1 MQTSVINGNG
11 GFLGPNSSAF
21 TIAPSFLRQQWGVL
35 MRRRKVVIAI
45 VLAALAIGLTV
56 TTFMQPQYVSSVLLE
71 ISRKP
76 EQAVKVDDLDQPS
89 SFDDREFYQ
98 TQYSLLEA
106 RSLAESVVSRFR
118 LYDDR
123 AFFTEF
129 GIDPADKAFLKDA
142 ANGTPEQ
149 QRKKRFDGAVE
160 ILSEHIIV
168 EPIRNS
174 RLVTVSF
181 VSPDAAL
188 SQRIANAWADAFI
201 QSQLAKRN
209 KAASYAKT
217 FLEGRLVELRQRLE
231 ASEKVAVDF
240 AIANKIVTV
249 SASESGEA
257 GTSRTDRSPEDD
269 TILALNA
276 ALAEAKAERARAES
290 KLRQGGARPGFDSSN
305 PLLASLRQ
313 KRAELA
319 AEVAKLNVQYN
330 PKYGAVRAAQDQLTA
345 IDNAIRQEQAR
356 LDFQISD
363 AVREAKVR
371 ETKLSEQLEI
381 ATRARLLS
389 KANENRYAV
398 YQREADTNRQL
409 YDSLLQRYKEI
420 GAASGAGIS
429 NAVVID
435 SAKLPE
441 KPSSPR
447 LGFNLLVASALG
459 LIVAAFVVFI
469 LEHVDEHVKDPS
481 EVDRL
486 LGQPL
491 LGVVP
496 VTDGIPFDELQLPRS
511 ELTESY
517 VSLQALLQVS
527 TQHGVPR
534 SIAVTSSR
542 PGEGKSTSC
551 FAIAEVLARSG
562 RKVVLID
569 ADLRRPSLHQF
580 FGINNQQ
587 GTSSFLSGDD
597 GLAHFVKSTHRE
609 GLSIITSGP
618 TPPNAAELLIG
629 SRLSELVERLL
640 ETFDHVVIDA
650 PPVLGLADA
659 PLIGNAAEA
668 VIFVVEAGGPRSN
681 LVRVALHRVFRG
693 GANVL
698 GILLTKFNVKQDG
711 WGGGYGYG
719 YGYGYDT
726 QDTAP

>member
-1 MQTSVINGNG
+1 
-11 GFLGPNSSAF
+11 
-21 TIAPSFLRQQWGVL
+21 
-35 MRRRKVVIAI
+35 
-45 VLAALAIGLTV
+45 V

-106 RSLAESVVSRFR
+106 RSLAESVVNRFR

-129 GIDPADKAFLKDA
+129 GVDPTDKEFLKDA

-160 ILSEHIIV
+160 ILSKHIIV

-174 RLVTVSF
+174 RLVSVSF

-209 KAASYAKT
+209 KAASYART
-217 FLEGRLVELRQRLE
+217 FLEGRLVELRRRLE
-231 ASEKVAVDF
+231 ASEKTAVDF
-240 AIANKIVTV
+240 AIANRIITI
-249 SASESGEA
+249 SSSETGEG
-257 GTSRTDRSPEDD
+257 GTSRMDRSPEDD
-269 TILALNA
+269 SILALNE
-276 ALAEAKAERARAES
+276 ALAQAKVERVRAES
-290 KLRQGGARPGFDSSN
+290 KLQHGSARQGHDSSN
-305 PLLASLRQ
+305 QLLASLRQ

-319 AEVAKLNVQYN
+319 AEVAKLSVQYT
-330 PKYGAVRAAQDQLTA
+330 PKYGAVRAAQGQLTA
-345 IDNAIRQEQAR
+345 IDNGIRQELAR

-363 AVREAKVR
+363 GVREARVR
-371 ETKLSEQLEI
+371 EARLSEQLE
-381 ATRARLLS
+381 RAKRVRLEA
-389 KANENRYAV
+389 KAKENQYAI
-398 YQREADTNRQL
+398 YQRDADTNRQL
-409 YDSLLQRYKEI
+409 YESLLQRYKEI

-429 NAVVID
+429 SVVVID
-435 SAKLPE
+435 SAKLQVE
-441 KPSSPR
+441 PSSPR
-447 LGFNLLVASALG
+447 LGFNLLVAFALG
-459 LIVAAFVVFI
+459 LVVAALAVFI
-469 LEHVDEHVKDPS
+469 LEHLDEQVKEPS
-481 EVDRL
+481 EVERL
-486 LGQPL
+486 LEQPL

-496 VTDGIPFDELQLPRS
+496 LTDGTPFDDLQLPRS

-527 TQHGVPR
+527 TQHGIPR

-542 PGEGKSTSC
+542 QGEGKSTSC
-551 FAIAEVLARSG
+551 FAISEVLARSG
-562 RKVVLID
+562 RKVVLVD
-569 ADLRRPSLHQF
+569 ADMRKPSQHQLL
-580 FGINNQQ
+580 GVNNQQ

-597 GLAHFVKSTHRE
+597 NLAHLIKSSHRE

-640 ETFDHVVIDA
+640 ETFDHVVIDS

-659 PLIGNAAEA
+659 PLIGNVVEA
-668 VIFVVEAGGPRSN
+668 VIFVVESSGPRSN
-681 LVRVALHRVFRG
+681 LVRVALHRVFIG
-693 GANVL
+693 GGNVL
-698 GILLTKFNVKQDG
+698 GVLLTKFNVKKGG
-711 WGGGYGYG
+711 WGSAYG
-719 YGYGYDT
+719 YGYGYDAK
-726 QDTAP
+726 DTAL